1 MFGNFFHFLAD
12 SFHHILVEQPVLHM
26 LDQIDQIDR
35 WVRDWLLPVTV
46 P

>member
-26 LDQIDQIDR
+26 LDQIDR